1 MGSTPLPDPLHFLR
15 PTPVI
20 VVGRALGPD
29 SLLGRF
35 PGLLTSGL
43 GTEALVVAVAGI
55 GNEQLLTV
63 RTFAPPVVDLHVAPC
78 DVLPPEEN
86 GKPRRRNDP
95 RRPTAVRKKEEQIG
109 GEEPEENRSRK
120 RLPFRR
126 PALGTLQ
133 KTAGTVEHRLFS
145 EISKHWSGQPL
156 TDYETIVRLI
166 RGTRTQTGLVVN
178 CSLSTKHYP
187 TDVQVSNHQMDELDL
202 LKHPVLP
209 EWNYTLL
216 PRTAR
221 N

>member
-133 KTAGTVEHRLFS
+133 KTAGRHALYHKGTQGTQREEVVSLRSLRSLRLTTDFV
-145 EISKHWSGQPL
+145 SG
-156 TDYETIVRLI
+156 
-166 RGTRTQTGLVVN
+166 TQWN
-178 CSLSTKHYP
+178 P
-187 TDVQVSNHQMDELDL
+187 A
-202 LKHPVLP
+202 LP
-209 EWNYTLL
+209 GFVCFVYFAV
-216 PRTAR
+216 PSPA
-221 N
+221 